1 MKKPLLF
8 IIIKFIV
15 SSSVCVG
22 SDTFELLSKTENALP
37 ERARYLGAI
46 AERRSSS
53 MARKIESFD
62 LLQQNFNKTW
72 VEDLRSIETVA
83 PSDNAKAIFFKAAQ
97 ILSRKDYID
106 FLMMTCRLVEN
117 GKISKQQLKWG
128 LFPAEKHL
136 REMWIENP
144 PSGSLKNLASEASL
158 IFADDKGM
166 RDFLDKVVSG
176 QVAIGSIGKDEKSLS
191 ATPRNFQKP
200 PADVKRPDRRP
211 SESPAVE
218 MLMPNE
224 RAPNSFTVGSL
235 MQRIGK
241 GGSLTFAGITG
252 IIIAAILI
260 WRWKSKS
267 TS

>member
-8 IIIKFIV
+8 LIIKFIV

-62 LLQQNFNKTW
+62 LLQQNFKKTW
-72 VEDLRSIETVA
+72 VEDLRSIDTVA
-83 PSDNAKAIFFKAAQ
+83 PSDNTKAIFFKAAQ
-97 ILSRKDYID
+97 ILPRKDYID
-106 FLMMTCRLVEN
+106 FLMMTCQFVEN

-144 PSGSLKNLASEASL
+144 PSAPLKDLAHQASL
-158 IFADDKGM
+158 IFADDKNMKG
-166 RDFLDKVVSG
+166 FLDKVVSG
-176 QVAIGSIGKDEKSLS
+176 QVAIDSIGKDEKSLS
-191 ATPRNFQKP
+191 ATPTASKKP
-200 PADVKRPDRRP
+200 PAEVQRSDRQL
-211 SESPAVE
+211 SESPAAGTP
-218 MLMPNE
+218 MPNE
-224 RAPNSFTVGSL
+224 RTFDSSAAGSFVQKIGEG
-235 MQRIGK
+235 RI
-241 GGSLTFAGITG
+241 LTFVGIIG
-252 IIIAAILI
+252 IIIAGILI
-260 WRWKSKS
+260 WRWNSKS
-267 TS
+267 TT